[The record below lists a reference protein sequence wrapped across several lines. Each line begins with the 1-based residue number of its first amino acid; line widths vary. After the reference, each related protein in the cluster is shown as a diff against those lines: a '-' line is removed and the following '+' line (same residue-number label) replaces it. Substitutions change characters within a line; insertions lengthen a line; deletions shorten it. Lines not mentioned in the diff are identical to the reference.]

1 MPSGPLVR
9 QILQVFLAC
18 SWKENASQI
27 VVSLEDSLT
36 LFRNASL
43 SGMSPAIVADQL
55 PVYYF
60 VPLAGYYNSAM
71 G

>member
-1 MPSGPLVR
+1 MPSGPFVR
-9 QILQVFLAC
+9 QILQVFLAS
-18 SWKENASQI
+18 SWKENTSRV

-36 LFRNASL
+36 LFGNASL
-43 SGMSPAIVADQL
+43 PVMSPATVADQL

-60 VPLAGYYNSAM
+60 VPLAGHYNSVM